1 MPIPVMPAKWVQ
13 ADRNQDAEAVL
24 QRELGIPAIVA
35 ALLVQRGIA
44 DPAQADKFLN
54 PSLDDLHA
62 PTSLPD
68 YADAAKE
75 ILGAKERGDL
85 IFVHGDYDVD
95 GVTSAAIF
103 HRFLKSIGANVETHV
118 PHRMKEGYGI
128 NHSAVEVAKQK
139 GAKLFLTC
147 DCGISAHDRV
157 EAAKE
162 AGMRV
167 VVTDHHSI
175 GSTLPEAHAIVNPH
189 RKDSEYPFTELS
201 GAGVVF
207 KLCAGIASELGLPV
221 DKYYRA
227 FLDLAALGTVADV
240 MPLHDENRIIA
251 KFGLE
256 RLADTKKVGLQA
268 LKMVAGTK
276 TPLRTYDI
284 GFKLGPRINAVGRM
298 DDSGLALR
306 LLLETDLEAAQTMAN
321 EIEQFNVE
329 RKDEQQRMI
338 EQAVEM
344 VEARRLHERYVIAVA
359 HPEWHAGIV
368 GLVAGRLVERYHRP
382 AFCFI
387 VDEARGLCKGSA
399 RSIPTF
405 SVVDAIRAYP
415 ELIEGGGHAMAAGCS
430 FPHASFEQVEQLLNE
445 YAQSVLTPED
455 FVVAYQADLEVGPE
469 ELTMDVM
476 EQISRLEPFGE
487 CNPEPIMVCRGI
499 NLAGITPTRNPAH
512 VQLALRS
519 GTGQTVQAVGFNM
532 GDRFAQSRP
541 GTTIDLLF
549 QPKIEEYNGRRL
561 KWHVK
566 DFAEVGG

>member
-1 MPIPVMPAKWVQ
+1 MPIPVMPARWVQ
-13 ADRNQDAEAVL
+13 AERDHVAEATL
-24 QRELGIPAIVA
+24 RNELGIPSIVA
-35 ALLVQRGIA
+35 ALLVQRGFT
-44 DPAQADKFLN
+44 DPDLADKFLN
-54 PSLDDLHA
+54 PSLDDLHN
-62 PTSLPD
+62 PSSLPD
-68 YADAAKE
+68 YKDAKDE

-95 GVTSAAIF
+95 GVTSAATLQ
-103 HRFLKSIGANVETHV
+103 RFLKSIGANVFTHV

-128 NHSAVEVAKQK
+128 NHSAVEVAKEM

-167 VVTDHHSI
+167 VVTDHHTI
-175 GSTLPEAHAIVNPH
+175 GDTLPEAHAIVNPH
-189 RKDSEYPFTELS
+189 RKDSTYPFAELS

-207 KLCAGIASELGLPV
+207 KLCAGLARDLGHPV

-256 RLADTKKVGLQA
+256 RLADTKKAGLTA
-268 LKMVAGTK
+268 LKEIAGVK
-276 TPLRTYDI
+276 NPLRTYDI

-306 LLLETDLEAAQTMAN
+306 LLLETDPKIAN
-321 EIEQFNVE
+321 ELALEMEQFNIE

-338 EQAVEM
+338 DQAVEM
-344 VEARRLHERYVIAVA
+344 VEEKRLHERHVIAVA

-387 VDEARGLCKGSA
+387 IDEARGLCKGSA
-399 RSIPTF
+399 RSIPNF

-415 ELIEGGGHAMAAGCS
+415 DLIEGGGHAMAAGCS
-430 FPHASFEQVEQLLNE
+430 FLATDFDQVEQLLND
-445 YAQSVLTPED
+445 YASSVLTPED
-455 FVVAYQADLEVGPE
+455 FIIAYQADLEIDPD
-469 ELTMDVM
+469 ELTMSVM
-476 EQISRLEPFGE
+476 EQIARLEPFGE
-487 CNPEPIMVCRGI
+487 CNPEPIMVCRSL
-499 NLAGITPTRNPAH
+499 NLAGINPTRNPAH
-512 VQLALRS
+512 VQLSLKS
-519 GTGQTVQAVGFNM
+519 GTGKLVQAMGFNM
-532 GDRFAQSRP
+532 GERFAQSAP
-541 GTTIDLLF
+541 GRNIDLLF
-549 QPKIEEYNGRRL
+549 QPKIEEYNGKRL
-561 KWHVK
+561 RWYVK
-566 DFAEVGG
+566 DFIET